1 MIRIGYLIP
10 EFPAQTHM
18 FFWREIQQLI
28 KLGLVPVLI
37 STRRPPL
44 SLKSHVWCADAESQ
58 TEYLSSVTSRGLKS
72 FIGGLIRLQP
82 AGLLKCLKF
91 VVSREWAIKTPIL
104 HRIGL
109 VLVAIRLIGFLRN
122 NGISHLHIHSCA
134 DSAYLG
140 LFSHWLNNISY
151 SMTLHG
157 PLSYYGMHQN
167 EKWSNASFALTVTKK
182 LLLEVK
188 CSLGND
194 VPPKL
199 AAVSMGVDVSKF
211 LRSSPYVPWVIGS
224 ELRLFSCGRLNPGK
238 GHGDLIHAV
247 HMLRLEGVDARLVI
261 AGEDETG
268 GCGYRLVLEKLVVD
282 LGLDNSIVQFIG
294 AVSEDQVIKSLEQAH
309 IFVLASLAE
318 AIGVAIMEAM
328 AMAVPVIATDAG
340 GTDELICDCTHGI
353 LLPPQ
358 NPIALVAAIK
368 QIAFYPDLALNLS
381 TSERLRLLEF
391 TKKNDSAAVIAGF
404 FKNSHNISK

>member
-37 STRRPPL
+37 STRLPPL

-91 VVSREWAIKTPIL
+91 AVSREWAIKTPIL

-157 PLSYYGMHQN
+157 PLCYYGIHQN

-194 VPPKL
+194 VPPKM

-211 LRSSPYVPWVIGS
+211 LRSSPYAPWVIGS

-268 GCGYRLVLEKLVVD
+268 GCGYRLVLEKLAVD

-340 GTDELICDCTHGI
+340 GTDELICDSTHGI

-358 NPIALVAAIK
+358 NPTALVEAIK
-368 QIAFYPDLALNLS
+368 RVAFDPNIAKMLS
-381 TSERLRLLEF
+381 IGGNRRLLEF
-391 TKKNDSAAVIAGF
+391 SKENNSAELIASF
-404 FKNSHNISK
+404 IRS